1 MSWILNCHAASFGEL
16 IGLRPNLAADLAE
29 FAEVFWSRAL
39 VDPVVLELCR
49 LRVAGLQG
57 CEAELARRRP
67 EARAAGL
74 DEAKIAALP
83 DWHRDARFS
92 AGERACVQVAE
103 QFVMD
108 PSAISDA
115 DFAAAREHL
124 GEASMVA
131 LLEALALFDGFSRFQ
146 VMLQARPEEESR

>member
-1 MSWILNCHAASFGEL
+1 MSWILDGRAGSFADL
-16 IGLRPNLAADLAE
+16 IGLRPNLAADLAD

-39 VDPVVLELCR
+39 VEPVVLELCR
-49 LRVAGLQG
+49 LRVAGLHG
-57 CEAELARRRP
+57 CDAELA
-67 EARAAGL
+67 
-74 DEAKIAALP
+74 ALAE
-83 DWHRDARFS
+83 WYRVSRFS
-92 AGERACVQVAE
+92 AGERACLQVAE

-146 VMLQARPEEESR
+146 VMLEARPETEDSR